1 MFNTAIPRISDFA
14 TSSSHDCQNKIVNC
28 RPNRSKKND
37 LLTGEA
43 THTERSIKM
52 ENKNTRMSRHR
63 TRAPATDLNER
74 YLDAVLPIK

>member
-14 TSSSHDCQNKIVNC
+14 TSSSHDYQNKIVNC

-43 THTERSIKM
+43 THTERSTKE
-52 ENKNTRMSRHR
+52 ENKNNR
-63 TRAPATDLNER
+63 NVER
-74 YLDAVLPIK
+74 PHPDRGYAISMRVR